1 MERDKQEKTRTDCK
15 GVFFWLLKRMKAT
28 RIKGFIGARKREF
41 YLLRFKMV
49 FCVQNDKELIYQKET
64 KDFWKE
70 KKLTLERESAF
81 KAFCFDAT
89 V

>member
-1 MERDKQEKTRTDCK
+1 
-15 GVFFWLLKRMKAT
+15 
-28 RIKGFIGARKREF
+28 
-41 YLLRFKMV
+41 MV
-49 FCVQNDKELIYQKET
+49 FCVQNDKVLIYQKKT
-64 KDFWKE
+64 KDFLKE